1 MSRSMITD
9 NINIKACKKPLELTC
24 DFKDHCERRR
34 GMKKGWKIEKGA
46 GGGLRENRSIG
57 RKSNFDGG
65 VAHVVSRGNL
75 ANACPGPLVSC
86 PTSGVV
92 QTSTIQ
98 YTASEVGLSIVL
110 VGMVSRH

>member
-1 MSRSMITD
+1 M
-9 NINIKACKKPLELTC
+9 
-24 DFKDHCERRR
+24 
-34 GMKKGWKIEKGA
+34 
-46 GGGLRENRSIG
+46 
-57 RKSNFDGG
+57 
-65 VAHVVSRGNL
+65 VSRGNL